1 MSVKNQKKSKLN
13 LNIRI
18 KIYLQFILIFSLVV
32 LPILV
37 TSSPFFLKVTESRNI
52 SIMRDAAEQLIKLDL
67 TADSAQNEII
77 KIEQKEHVIVEI
89 YSKSKPDKNIYSKYH
104 YSVMYIPGRTEESRE
119 TYSPFLNYPECDFE
133 LNQEYDNES
142 YSGILKCRENE
153 NRFFTLITP
162 DETRDYIY
170 ITAVDYSV
178 IENQAKLIAT
188 ATVILIAVIIIA
200 VSIVFF
206 FYITRI
212 TRPLNDII
220 HFTGIMSEGGD
231 KSVRIPSDNDVLTP
245 QSDRAITNIN
255 ALYESLMLT
264 QERLVEKS
272 VFLADQLEEKEA
284 EQQARSK
291 LIGNISH
298 ELKTP
303 ISIIQGYAEGMKYVL
318 DDKQAADEYC
328 DTIIEECGRMTDL
341 VVDMMSLTN
350 IQQSETLE
358 FSNFPIRE
366 FVDERIKLHSKIFDK
381 ESITAENHIESGLFG
396 YADIS
401 KLQFVVNNLISNAVS
416 YIGGESKRIIVRSED
431 TGNCYRIIVY
441 NTGSPIPSENL
452 DKLWDSFY
460 REDTA
465 RLRSEGHFGL
475 GLSIVKAVQDA
486 HSQQCGV
493 HNTDDGVEFWFDIAK
508 ATNEISEK

>member
-1 MSVKNQKKSKLN
+1 
-13 LNIRI
+13 
-18 KIYLQFILIFSLVV
+18 
-32 LPILV
+32 
-37 TSSPFFLKVTESRNI
+37 
-52 SIMRDAAEQLIKLDL
+52 MRDTAEQLITLDL
-67 TADSAQNEII
+67 TAGNTESEII
-77 KIEQKEHVIVEI
+77 KIEQQGHVMIEI
-89 YSKSKPDKNIYSKYH
+89 YTKAEPQKAVYAKYQF
-104 YSVMYIPGRTEESRE
+104 SNLNTSGTSTENQENA
-119 TYSPFLNYPECDFE
+119 SPLINYPECDSE
-133 LNQEYDNES
+133 LNQEYSDNS
-142 YSGILKCRENE
+142 YSVTLNKNGGGNK
-153 NRFFTLITP
+153 FFALVTP
-162 DETRDYIY
+162 DETRDYLY

-178 IENQAKLIAT
+178 IVSQAKSIAI
-188 ATVILIAVIIIA
+188 ATVILTTLITIA

-212 TRPLNDII
+212 TRPLSDII

-272 VFLADQLEEKEA
+272 FFLAEQLEEKEA
-284 EQQARSK
+284 EQLERSK
-291 LIGNISH
+291 FIGNISH

-318 DDKQAADEYC
+318 DDQRTAGEYC
-328 DTIIEECGRMTDL
+328 DTIIEECERMTDL

-350 IQQSETLE
+350 IQQSGTLE
-358 FSNFPIRE
+358 FTNFIIRE
-366 FVDERIKLHSKIFDK
+366 FVEERIKLHSKIFENK
-381 ESITAENHIESGLFG
+381 SITAENRIESGIIG

-416 YIGGESKRIIVRSED
+416 YIGGENKRILVRSED
-431 TGNCYRIIVY
+431 IGSCYRIFVY
-441 NTGSPIPSENL
+441 NTGSPIPPGNL

-460 REDTA
+460 REDNA

-493 HNTDDGVEFWFDIAK
+493 NNTENGVEFWFDIAK
-508 ATNEISEK
+508 GTK

>member
-1 MSVKNQKKSKLN
+1 
-13 LNIRI
+13 
-18 KIYLQFILIFSLVV
+18 
-32 LPILV
+32 
-37 TSSPFFLKVTESRNI
+37 
-52 SIMRDAAEQLIKLDL
+52 MRDAAEQLIKLDL
-67 TADSAQNEII
+67 TAADADSEVI
-77 KIEQKEHVIVEI
+77 KIERQKHVMVEI
-89 YSKSKPDKNIYSKYH
+89 YSKEEPQKAIYAKYQFSVLNTSGNTAKSRNI
-104 YSVMYIPGRTEESRE
+104 GT
-119 TYSPFLNYPECDFE
+119 PFINYPECDSE
-133 LNQEYDNES
+133 LIQEYDDKS
-142 YSGILKCRENE
+142 YSVILKINE
-153 NRFFTLITP
+153 GSNKFFALVTP
-162 DETRDYIY
+162 DEARDYIY

-178 IENQAKLIAT
+178 IENQAKSITT

-220 HFTGIMSEGGD
+220 RFTGIMSEGGD
-231 KSVRIPSDNDVLTP
+231 KSIRIPSDNDILTP

-272 VFLADQLEEKEA
+272 VFLAEQLEEKEA
-284 EQQARSK
+284 QQQSRSK

-303 ISIIQGYAEGMKYVL
+303 ISIIQGYAEGIKYIL
-318 DDKQAADEYC
+318 DDKQATNEYC

-350 IQQSETLE
+350 IQQSSSLE
-358 FSNFPIRE
+358 FTNFPIRE

-381 ESITAENHIESGLFG
+381 ESITAENHIENGIFG

-416 YIGGESKRIIVRSED
+416 YIGGENRLISVRSED
-431 TGNCYRIIVY
+431 HGSCYRITVY
-441 NTGSPIPSENL
+441 NTGSPIPSKNL

-460 REDTA
+460 RQDTA

-486 HSQQCGV
+486 HAQQCGV
-493 HNTDDGVEFWFDIAK
+493 NNTDDGVEFWFDIAK
-508 ATNEISEK
+508 GTNENNEKQQNAGQ